1 MEIDIIPSPPTPTS
15 SKIFIHA
22 SLTDLVHYTST
33 GEGSI
38 LTVDQRTGS
47 LLWTLELPSPLV
59 AMYLLG
65 PDGEEGKV
73 W

>member
-1 MEIDIIPSPPTPTS
+1 MYASYPTPV
-15 SKIFIHA
+15 
-22 SLTDLVHYTST
+22 DLVHYTST

-47 LLWTLELPSPLV
+47 LLWTLEMDSPLV

-65 PDGEEGKV
+65 PDGECREAL
-73 W
+73 